1 PLTASEL
8 VMPINLL
15 TTQLL
20 QTQCQATKKAEPE
33 TPHFLCFNQDIVV
46 WSQKQKSGLKYV
58 ISTPAGPF
66 STCRIDRVTS
76 STPSSDLWLFL
87 SPPKVKNIFF
97 AIDVN
102 SEITSP

>member
-1 PLTASEL
+1 
-8 VMPINLL
+8 MPINLL

-20 QTQCQATKKAEPE
+20 QTQCQATKKAEPT
-33 TPHFLCFNQDIVV
+33 TPHLLSFNQDIVV
-46 WSQKQKSGLKYV
+46 WSLEGKCRLKYV

-76 STPSSDLWLFL
+76 STSSSDLWLFL